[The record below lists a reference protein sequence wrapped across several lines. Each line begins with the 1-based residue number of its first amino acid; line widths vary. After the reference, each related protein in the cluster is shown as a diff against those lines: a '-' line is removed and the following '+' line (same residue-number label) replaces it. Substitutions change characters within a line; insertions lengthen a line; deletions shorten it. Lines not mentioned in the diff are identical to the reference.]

1 MHKNNSRNGD
11 SKNDTN
17 KLADNSKHTICESNG
32 KKNKYCFIYIR
43 LRVMCAA
50 ADLVVV
56 VIIVVGIVSE
66 FVSFI
71 AVSVSERCKML
82 RRIIQNIHKIS
93 QEKEQTDNVE
103 TTHV

>member
-1 MHKNNSRNGD
+1 
-11 SKNDTN
+11 
-17 KLADNSKHTICESNG
+17 
-32 KKNKYCFIYIR
+32 
-43 LRVMCAA
+43 MCAA

-56 VIIVVGIVSE
+56 IIIVVGIVSE

-71 AVSVSERCKML
+71 AVSVSKRCKML

-93 QEKEQTDNVE
+93 QEKEQTDNVG